1 MKKTRKNTQ
10 SGQTLVMLL
19 IFMMISIMVT
29 SASVGLILN
38 SSTSTDK
45 VYQGSNALTI
55 AEGGAET
62 AMIKL
67 LRNIDYTGETLTIGE
82 GEAVISVS
90 GSNPKIISSTGTYN
104 NFSRTIQVI
113 VSTTNNILTVTSW
126 KEI

>member
-1 MKKTRKNTQ
+1 
-10 SGQTLVMLL
+10 
-19 IFMMISIMVT
+19 MMISIMVT

-126 KEI
+126 REI